1 MEEKIHA
8 SRKDE
13 CGQVSNIETTSGDKD
28 AWAGGSPVAIKVLP
42 TGYMELLQVDW
53 VERGMQFRLQDIRP
67 QRYKL
72 PLVP

>member
-28 AWAGGSPVAIKVLP
+28 AWAGGSPVAIKALP
-42 TGYMELLQVDW
+42 TGYM
-53 VERGMQFRLQDIRP
+53 
-67 QRYKL
+67 
-72 PLVP
+72 